1 MEPKFSSLSGYAS
14 RLLRPMSSWVSGIP
28 AWVSGIPCERRR
40 EVERLRNGLDRAVVV
55 HQQPLLAHEKA
66 LALH

>member
-1 MEPKFSSLSGYAS
+1 
-14 RLLRPMSSWVSGIP
+14 VSGIP

-40 EVERLRNGLDRAVVV
+40 EVERLSNGLDRAVVV